1 MLCTSVVP
9 TILKAGVGPNVI
21 PSEAE
26 ATLDIR
32 ALPDEDISKFYDEM
46 RRVIGDSTVRIER
59 MPMTRPPSPAA
70 RLDTEMY
77 RVLEKVTQR
86 RYPGAVM
93 LPTMSTGSSDNA
105 QLRAKGMQS
114 YGIGPAASLDDRT
127 NYGAHGDVERL
138 RESSLYEFAAFTWDA
153 VTEIAAHK

>member
-1 MLCTSVVP
+1 MLRTSIVP

-32 ALPDEDISKFYDEM
+32 ALPDEDITKLYAE
-46 RRVIGDSTVRIER
+46 IER
-59 MPMTRPPSPAA
+59 IVADPAVKIVAMPATRPPSPPS

-77 RVLEKVTQR
+77 QVLGQVSAR
-86 RYPGAVM
+86 RYPGAVF
-93 LPTMSTGSSDNA
+93 LPTMTTGSSDQA
-105 QLRAKGMQS
+105 QLRVKGIQS
-114 YGIGPAASLDDRT
+114 YGIGPAASTDDST

-138 RESSLYEFAAFTWDA
+138 LESSLYEFVQYTWDA
-153 VTEIAAHK
+153 VTGITVRK